1 MNMKVLDCASLCK
14 VLTLLKFYLMV
25 KILPNAMDLKFVNPF
40 IQCKHLAEFLGLSK
54 H

>member
-25 KILPNAMDLKFVNPF
+25 KILPNAMDL
-40 IQCKHLAEFLGLSK
+40 
-54 H
+54 